1 MAETVLITGA
11 SGGLGLEFA
20 RIFASRGYN
29 LILAARSLDKLQ
41 AIAAELSGDGASP
54 RGGSASADGALPGD
68 GSASGDTVSLG
79 VKSIH
84 VDIIQTDLSQERGA
98 EKLYAE
104 VKALG
109 RPVDQFVNNAGAGK
123 AASTVDI
130 DPDELRSLIHLDVTS
145 YAMLCRL
152 IGADMVRQGHGKIL
166 NVSSTTAFF
175 PDPYFNIYGPS
186 KAFVMSLTE
195 AMRGEL
201 RGTGVSVTALCPG
214 PVRTGWA
221 ERAGKAYPAMA
232 ADPAKVA
239 MTGFRAMQ
247 AGRLY
252 TIPGVGTSVGTHL
265 LGLLPR
271 TLRVMIGAWW
281 QSAMIRKG
289 N

>member
-20 RIFASRGYN
+20 RIFAARGYN

-41 AIAAELSGDGASP
+41 EIAAELSGGAV
-54 RGGSASADGALPGD
+54 
-68 GSASGDTVSLG
+68 SGDTAACTGEKYGRSNVPIDT
-79 VKSIH
+79 SIH
-84 VDIIQTDLSQERGA
+84 IDVIRVDLSKERGA
-98 EKLYAE
+98 EELYAA

-109 RPVDQFVNNAGAGK
+109 HPVDQFVNNAGAGK

-130 DPDELRSLIHLDVTS
+130 DPDELRGLIHLDVTS

-152 IGADMVRQGHGKIL
+152 IGADMVRQGHGRIL

-175 PDPYFNIYGPS
+175 PDPYFNVYGPS

-201 RGTGVSVTALCPG
+201 RGTGVSITALCPG

-221 ERAGKAYPAMA
+221 KRAGKAYPAMA

-239 MTGFRAMQ
+239 MIGYRAMQ

-252 TIPGVGTSVGTHL
+252 TIPGIGTAAGTHL
-265 LGLLPR
+265 LSLLPR
-271 TLRVMIGAWW
+271 NLRVLIGAWW
-281 QSAMIRKG
+281 QRAMIRKG
-289 N
+289 R

>member
-20 RIFASRGYN
+20 RIFAARGYN

-41 AIAAELSGDGASP
+41 AIAAELSGTA
-54 RGGSASADGALPGD
+54 AC
-68 GSASGDTVSLG
+68 
-79 VKSIH
+79 
-84 VDIIQTDLSQERGA
+84 VDVIQADLSRERGA
-98 EKLYAE
+98 EELYAA

-130 DPDELRSLIHLDVTS
+130 DPDELRGLIHLDVTS

-152 IGADMVRQGHGKIL
+152 IGADMVQQGHGRIL

-175 PDPYFNIYGPS
+175 PDPYFNVYGPS

-239 MTGFRAMQ
+239 MSGYRAMQ

-252 TIPGVGTSVGTHL
+252 TIPGIGTAAGTHL
-265 LGLLPR
+265 LSLLPR
-271 TLRVMIGAWW
+271 NLRVLIGAWW
-281 QSAMIRKG
+281 QRAMIRKG
-289 N
+289 K